1 MNTPR
6 IGLALS
12 SGRQL
17 ALLPE
22 RLPAGL
28 SLLEFP
34 GEFLESAA
42 DRRRLGRYV
51 SSRTAGL
58 IRDIVD
64 PGVSRL
70 VAGESLSV
78 RLEFFKLL
86 RARCRR
92 AAELR
97 VRECSLDL
105 DLPRV
110 ASTPEWALRV
120 SELLQGCW
128 GIFDEFEIRLRL
140 PLRLSPEPGGLD
152 AEKFLELRRRMLYPA
167 VAPLLEC
174 CCEEFRGVPFQA
186 EELLG
191 GVAFYGDCW
200 HLVFSGAACGESEAG
215 AVKRL
220 LRVATERVPR
230 ECRVYLAPGAA
241 FFEDFLAAPE
251 VAVRSFEF

>member
-64 PGVSRL
+64 PGV
-70 VAGESLSV
+70 
-78 RLEFFKLL
+78 
-86 RARCRR
+86 
-92 AAELR
+92 
-97 VRECSLDL
+97 
-105 DLPRV
+105 
-110 ASTPEWALRV
+110 
-120 SELLQGCW
+120 
-128 GIFDEFEIRLRL
+128 
-140 PLRLSPEPGGLD
+140 
-152 AEKFLELRRRMLYPA
+152 
-167 VAPLLEC
+167 
-174 CCEEFRGVPFQA
+174 
-186 EELLG
+186 
-191 GVAFYGDCW
+191 
-200 HLVFSGAACGESEAG
+200 
-215 AVKRL
+215 
-220 LRVATERVPR
+220 
-230 ECRVYLAPGAA
+230 
-241 FFEDFLAAPE
+241 
-251 VAVRSFEF
+251 